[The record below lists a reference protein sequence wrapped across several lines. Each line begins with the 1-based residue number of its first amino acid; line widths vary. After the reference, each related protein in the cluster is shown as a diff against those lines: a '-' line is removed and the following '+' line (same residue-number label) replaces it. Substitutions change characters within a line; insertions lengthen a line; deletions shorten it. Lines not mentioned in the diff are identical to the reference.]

1 MQKFNRFS
9 QLLGMG
15 LALGAVTGCAS
26 NTVTPTTAKVA
37 PAKTVVTQ
45 AASCQTISN
54 DEVAR
59 LFDRWN
65 AALQSLDPARVAA
78 NYGPNAI
85 LLPTVSNR
93 PRVTPAAIQDYFAH
107 WLVKAPKGEI
117 LQRHITTGCNFAA
130 DSGVYRFTYK
140 NNEKVTA
147 RYTYVYRYDPT
158 SKQWLISSHHSSAM
172 PQPLD
177 KEPIQAF

>member
-26 NTVTPTTAKVA
+26 NTVAPTTAKVA
-37 PAKTVVTQ
+37 TAKTVVTQ

-78 NYGPNAI
+78 NYGQTQSYCRPYQIALALPQRQSKTILHIGLSKHLRVKFCSATSPQAAI
-85 LLPTVSNR
+85 LRQIRVCTASLTKTMKKSRRATPMCIAMTQQASN
-93 PRVTPAAIQDYFAH
+93 
-107 WLVKAPKGEI
+107 G
-117 LQRHITTGCNFAA
+117 
-130 DSGVYRFTYK
+130 
-140 NNEKVTA
+140 
-147 RYTYVYRYDPT
+147 
-158 SKQWLISSHHSSAM
+158 
-172 PQPLD
+172 
-177 KEPIQAF
+177 